1 MQNYIKTDKIGLSK
15 KRKEVTY
22 MGKFNLPEDQQTL
35 ENMEVDLSLIEDALN
50 PDTSDQD
57 NVFQLI
63 PDKCY

>member
-1 MQNYIKTDKIGLSK
+1 
-15 KRKEVTY
+15 